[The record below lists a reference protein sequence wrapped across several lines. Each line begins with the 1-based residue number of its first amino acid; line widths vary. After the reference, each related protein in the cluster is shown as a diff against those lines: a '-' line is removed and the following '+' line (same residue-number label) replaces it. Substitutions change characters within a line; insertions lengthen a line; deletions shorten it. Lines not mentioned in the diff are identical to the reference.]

1 MVDALEVGMKLHAVY
16 SADGEYY
23 PAVIAAISESKKR
36 SKAPVQVSFTGYD
49 EKEWKALSDLKS
61 KKLPKVEAK
70 GKAKAKAKAKAK
82 GEKAKAPKPSDPK
95 CPFLS
100 QQIAPMNEHPQKLDL
115 KILHHSDYLNGR
127 HTREQ
132 YMQDLTT
139 LDMGE
144 LKKDVVAALKDSQS
158 WWPADYGHY
167 GPFMVRLAWHSA
179 GTYRSYDGRGGG
191 GGGNIRMNP
200 LDSWRDNGNLDKAKR
215 ILWPVKQKY
224 GKKLSW
230 ADLILLAGNA
240 GMEDMGF
247 KSFGFGMGRV
257 DISAREEEIY
267 WGTDQSY
274 KGLAKNISKLENTL
288 GAVEMHLIYV
298 NPEGPDAIPNPLLAA
313 AHVKESFG
321 RMSMNSEETVALIA
335 GGHTF
340 GKCHGAVKATN
351 VGAAPN
357 EAAIEQ
363 QGFGWKNK
371 HKSGVGEFACTS
383 GLEGAWTENPAKWD
397 HGYFTTLFKYEWEL
411 FKSPAGAQQW
421 RPKKGAGNDTVPHA
435 HLDKKTH
442 PIMLTTDLALREDP
456 EFNKISK
463 RFLENPD
470 EFADAYARAWYKLIH
485 RDLGPARRLLG
496 PEVAPEQK
504 WQDPITPLGGN
515 PISDSSAKT
524 LKAEILG
531 AGLSPTQLASVA
543 WASASTWRHTD
554 CRGGANGAR
563 IRLAPQNGWA
573 VNNPSELEA
582 VLGKLQSICDKFNG
596 SAPAGEKVSMADM
609 IVLGG
614 VAGVEAA
621 AQAAGNPVQVEFK
634 AGRGDATAEQTDPV
648 AQAWLEPEKDAF
660 RNYKARPFDLV
671 DRAHLLGLSV
681 NEMTVLVAGLRALGV
696 TAPGA
701 DGLGVLTDTPGQLDN
716 AFCRNLTDM
725 KWQWKRAAK
734 GTYDGVDRASGE
746 KKWRASAVDLT
757 FGSNPE
763 LRAVI
768 ELYACDDGKQ
778 AFADDFAKAWS
789 KVMHADMYDGKW

>member
-1 MVDALEVGMKLHAVY
+1 MFAQTQAFRN
-16 SADGEYY
+16 
-23 PAVIAAISESKKR
+23 IR
-36 SKAPVQVSFTGYD
+36 SVRRFST
-49 EKEWKALSDLKS
+49 
-61 KKLPKVEAK
+61 
-70 GKAKAKAKAKAK
+70 
-82 GEKAKAPKPSDPK
+82 SDPG
-95 CPFLS
+95 CPFLAS
-100 QQIAPMNEHPQKLDL
+100 QTAPMNEHPQKLDL
-115 KILHHSDYLNGR
+115 KILNNADYLNGR

-132 YMQDLTT
+132 YMADVATV
-139 LDMGE
+139 DMAAV
-144 LKKDVVAALKDSQS
+144 KKDVVAALKDSKS

-179 GTYRSYDGRGGG
+179 GTYRSFDGRGGG
-191 GGGNIRMNP
+191 NGGNIRMNP

-247 KSFGFGMGRV
+247 KSFGFGAGRV
-257 DISAREEEIY
+257 DVSAREEEVY
-267 WGTDQSY
+267 WGTDESY
-274 KGLAKNISKLENTL
+274 RGLAKDVSSLETPL

-298 NPEGPDAIPNPLLAA
+298 NPEGPDAIPDPLLAA
-313 AHVKESFG
+313 AHVKETFR
-321 RMSMNSEETVALIA
+321 RMSMNSEETAALIA

-340 GKCHGAVKATN
+340 GKCHGAVDGKH

-357 EAAIEQ
+357 EGAIEQ
-363 QGFGWKNK
+363 QGFGWKNSYE
-371 HKSGVGEFACTS
+371 SGVGQYAVTS
-383 GLEGAWTENPAKWD
+383 GLEGAWTEQPAKWD

-421 RPKKGAGNDTVPHA
+421 RPKGGAGDNTVPDA
-435 HLDKKTH
+435 HVPGKMTH

-463 RFLENPD
+463 RFLEHPD

-485 RDLGPARRLLG
+485 RDMGPARRLLG
-496 PEVAPEQK
+496 PDVAPEQV
-504 WQDPITPLGGN
+504 WQDPITPLGGK
-515 PISDSSAKT
+515 PISDASANA

-531 AGLSPTQLASVA
+531 AGLSPTQLANAA

-554 CRGGANGAR
+554 YRGGANGGR
-563 IRLAPQNGWA
+563 LRLAPQNGWA
-573 VNNPSELEA
+573 VNNPSELET
-582 VLGKLQSICDKFNG
+582 VLGTLQGICDAFNNDP
-596 SAPAGEKVSMADM
+596 PAGEKVSMADM

-614 VAGVEAA
+614 VAGVEVAA
-621 AQAAGNPVQVEFK
+621 EAAGNPVQVEFK
-634 AGRGDATAEQTDPV
+634 AGRGDATAEQNDPV
-648 AQAWLEPEKDAF
+648 GQAWLEPKSDAF
-660 RNYKARPFDLV
+660 RNYNAVPFDLV

-681 NEMTVLVAGLRALGV
+681 NEMVVLAAGLRAMAV

-701 DGLGVLTDTPGQLDN
+701 GNLGILTDSPGLLDN

-725 KWQWKRAAK
+725 QFEWKKAAD
-734 GTYDGVDRASGE
+734 GTFNGVDRTSGE
-746 KKWRASAVDLT
+746 TKWSASAVDLT

-768 ELYACDDGKQ
+768 EMYACDDGKQ

-789 KVMHADMYDGKW
+789 KVMHADMYDGAW